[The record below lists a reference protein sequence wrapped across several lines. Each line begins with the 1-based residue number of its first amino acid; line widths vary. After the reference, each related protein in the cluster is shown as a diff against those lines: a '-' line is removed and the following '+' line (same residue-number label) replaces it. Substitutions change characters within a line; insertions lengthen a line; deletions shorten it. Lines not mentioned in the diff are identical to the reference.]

1 MLRYHRQFGDAGL
14 EPLLG
19 GGGDEVEDVLRRSLQ
34 PLLLADAGHL
44 LVQEPVLEEGG
55 VLGRPEDGAHV
66 LGAELPCL
74 V

>member
-1 MLRYHRQFGDAGL
+1 MLSYHRQFGDAGL
-14 EPLLG
+14 KTLLG
-19 GGGDEVEDVLRRSLQ
+19 GGGDEVEDVLRRRLQ

-44 LVQEPVLEEGG
+44 LVQEPVLKEGG